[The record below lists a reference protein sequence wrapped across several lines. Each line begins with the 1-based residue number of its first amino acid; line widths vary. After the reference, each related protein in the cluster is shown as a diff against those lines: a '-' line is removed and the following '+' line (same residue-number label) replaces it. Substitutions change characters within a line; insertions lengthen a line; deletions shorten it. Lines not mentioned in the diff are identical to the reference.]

1 MKEISIALLLKNM
14 NQENNYEDDLWKIY
28 LDEKGKR
35 YRRKDISY
43 SLKKLEALGF
53 VKKDRKSGTDI
64 HYNRLF
70 YSNPDDYVGFVNNN
84 MFTNESRIKESLKKL
99 ENRKIFVDISK
110 DLNSYKL
117 AKQSK
122 ENYEKLLEAFSNL
135 TELTSAIQLVNETSK
150 DERLRKKLNICNLEI
165 KKTLEQTNKI
175 IIRDR
180 KSNEIII
187 LQRRFAG
194 RIPNPG
200 FLKL

>member
-1 MKEISIALLLKNM
+1 MKEISMSLLLKNM
-14 NQENNYEDDLWKIY
+14 NQENNYEDDLWKTC

-35 YRRKDISY
+35 YKRKDISNL
-43 SLKKLEALGF
+43 LKKLEVLGF
-53 VKKDRKSGTDI
+53 VKKIRKSGTDI
-64 HYNRLF
+64 HYNKLS

-122 ENYEKLLEAFSNL
+122 ENYEKLSEAFSNL

-150 DERLRKKLNICNLEI
+150 DERLRKKLKICNSEI
-165 KKTLEQTNKI
+165 KETLEQTNEK

-200 FLKL
+200 FLKI

>member
-1 MKEISIALLLKNM
+1 MKEISISLLLKNM
-14 NQENNYEDDLWKIY
+14 NQENNYEDDLWKTC

-35 YRRKDISY
+35 YKRKDISNL
-43 SLKKLEALGF
+43 LKKLEVLGF
-53 VKKDRKSGTDI
+53 VKKIRKSGTDI
-64 HYNRLF
+64 HYNKLS

-122 ENYEKLLEAFSNL
+122 ENYEKLSEAFSNL

-150 DERLRKKLNICNLEI
+150 DERLRKKLKICNSEI
-165 KKTLEQTNKI
+165 KETLEQTNEKI
-175 IIRDR
+175 ISDR

-200 FLKL
+200 FLKI